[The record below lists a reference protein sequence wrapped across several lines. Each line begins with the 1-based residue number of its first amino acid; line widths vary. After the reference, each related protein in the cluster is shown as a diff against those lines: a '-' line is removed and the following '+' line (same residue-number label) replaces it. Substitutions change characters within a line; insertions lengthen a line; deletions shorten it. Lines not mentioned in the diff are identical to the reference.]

1 MWKAETRRTYDR
13 KGLRYPTDLTDAE
26 WALARPFID
35 VPQRGSGQRRVDLR
49 EGLNAVFYILGTGCQ
64 WRALPKDLP
73 PRSTVHDY
81 FVRWQCD
88 GTLGRLHHALYE
100 QARELAGKEASPT
113 TAIVDSQ
120 SVKGAERSYG
130 ATDGRVSVGSGPD
143 IWIKRHPMAF
153 AATPASLAETAS
165 ATLFVAL
172 ELSRSTWLVALHSP
186 LTNKVSQHR
195 LDGGDAD
202 GLLALIARKQGQAQE
217 KLGQP
222 VRVVCCFEAGYDGFW
237 LHRWLCARG
246 IENRVLD
253 AASLLVDRRARRA
266 KTDRLDAAGLLR
278 TLMALERGEAQVC
291 RVVRVPTPEQEDARR
306 RSRERTRLV
315 VERGQHTSRIKG
327 LLMTQGIRD
336 FEPTRRDWQAR
347 FEALRTP
354 DGLPLAPC
362 LRAELLRECRRLWL
376 VMEMIAEVE
385 AEQKAVAEEEDG
397 PAARLAQL
405 RGIGLAFATVLGNEV
420 FFRDF
425 RNRRE
430 VGGYLGLAPSPWQSG
445 SVRRDQGIAKSG
457 NPRARRTAIELAWLW
472 LRHQPGSTLA
482 RWFHERVGSSK
493 GRLRRIMLVAMARK
507 LIVALWR
514 YVTCGTVPEGA
525 VLKI

>member
-1 MWKAETRRTYDR
+1 MGD
-13 KGLRYPTDLTDAE
+13 G
-26 WALARPFID
+26 RPSI
-35 VPQRGSGQRRVDLR
+35 
-49 EGLNAVFYILGTGCQ
+49 
-64 WRALPKDLP
+64 
-73 PRSTVHDY
+73 
-81 FVRWQCD
+81 
-88 GTLGRLHHALYE
+88 GRLGPGHLD
-100 QARELAGKEASPT
+100 QEA
-113 TAIVDSQ
+113 A
-120 SVKGAERSYG
+120 
-130 ATDGRVSVGSGPD
+130 
-143 IWIKRHPMAF
+143 MAS
-153 AATPASLAETAS
+153 AATPASFAETAS

-202 GLLALIARKQGQAQE
+202 GLLALITRKRGQAE
-217 KLGQP
+217 ERLGQP

-253 AASLLVDRRARRA
+253 AARLLVNRRARRA

-291 RVVRVPTPEQEDARR
+291 RVVPVPTPAQEDARR
-306 RSRERTRLV
+306 QSRERARLV
-315 VERGQHTSRIKG
+315 VERGQHTNRIKG

-354 DGLPLAPC
+354 DGLPLAPG

-376 VMEMIAEVE
+376 VMEMIAEGE
-385 AEQKAVAEEEDG
+385 AEQKAVVEEEDG
-397 PAARLAQL
+397 PAARLAPL

-425 RNRRE
+425 RNRGE
-430 VGGYLGLAPSPWQSG
+430 VGSYLGLAPSPWQSG
-445 SVRRDQGIAKSG
+445 GVRRDQGIAKSG

-472 LRHQPGSTLA
+472 LRHQPGSA
-482 RWFHERVGSSK
+482 VVQWFHERVGPGT
-493 GRLRRIMLVAMARK
+493 GRMRRILLVAMARK

-514 YVTCGTVPEGA
+514 YVTLGTVPEGA
-525 VLKI
+525 LLKG

>member
-1 MWKAETRRTYDR
+1 M
-13 KGLRYPTDLTDAE
+13 
-26 WALARPFID
+26 D
-35 VPQRGSGQRRVDLR
+35 V
-49 EGLNAVFYILGTGCQ
+49 
-64 WRALPKDLP
+64 
-73 PRSTVHDY
+73 
-81 FVRWQCD
+81 
-88 GTLGRLHHALYE
+88 
-100 QARELAGKEASPT
+100 
-113 TAIVDSQ
+113 
-120 SVKGAERSYG
+120 
-130 ATDGRVSVGSGPD
+130 
-143 IWIKRHPMAF
+143 
-153 AATPASLAETAS
+153 TPATAPLADAAP

-172 ELSRSTWLVALHSP
+172 ELSRSTWLVAVHSP
-186 LTNKVSQHR
+186 VVNKVSQQR
-195 LDGGDAD
+195 LEGGDTE
-202 GLLALIARKQGQAQE
+202 GLLALITRKRIQTEE
-217 KLGQP
+217 KLGRP
-222 VRVVCCFEAGYDGFW
+222 VRVACCFEAGYDGFW

-246 IENRVLD
+246 VENRVLD
-253 AASLLVDRRARRA
+253 AASLLVDRRA

-278 TLMALERGEAQVC
+278 TLMALERGEARVC
-291 RVVRVPTPEQEDARR
+291 RVVQVPSPEQEDARR
-306 RSRERTRLV
+306 RSRERARLV

-336 FEPTRRDWQAR
+336 FEPARSDWQAR

-385 AEQKAVAEEEDG
+385 AEQKAVAEAEDG

-405 RGIGLAFATVLGNEV
+405 RGIGLTFATVLGNEV

-445 SVRRDQGIAKSG
+445 GVRRDQGIAKSG

-472 LRHQPGSTLA
+472 LRHQPGSALT
-482 RWFHERVGSSK
+482 RWFHERVGSTK
-493 GRLRRIMLVAMARK
+493 GRMRRILLVAMARK

-514 YVTCGTVPEGA
+514 YVTVGLVPEGA